1 MNDLCP
7 CGSKQDYTVCC
18 GTIINGKREASNALE
33 LMKSRYT
40 AYTKANVDYLMKSHH
55 SSTRPVKERK
65 SIKRWAESV
74 KWMQLIILNTWDGTT
89 SDKEGYVE
97 FKALFFENGQIN
109 QIHEKSFFKREKQK
123 WVYVSGAHF

>member
-18 GTIINGKREASNALE
+18 GAIISDQREAGTALE

-40 AYTKANVDYLMKSHH
+40 AYTNADIDYLMRSHH
-55 SSTRPVKERK
+55 SSTRPIKERK

-74 KWMQLIILNTWDGTT
+74 KWMQLIILNTWDGTS
-89 SDKEGYVE
+89 SDEKGYIE
-97 FKALFFENGQIN
+97 FKALFLENGQIN
-109 QIHEKSFFKREKQK
+109 QIHEKSFFKREKEK